1 MEKSYLGYLIR
12 PQLYA
17 EVALQN
23 LFALR
28 LAPKLAVLVVIEAPR
43 LVVSVGV
50 LYLFAI
56 SYSAAVK
63 GKLIRVGV
71 SRFFV
76 AFEPSPRFESQRRS
90 SVRRR
95 IAACV
100 VDYAF
105 SVIAQKLVFPTACTV
120 DVLLRRRCR
129 FVVKLLRRGVGVF
142 LPFRYVAARVVTVRP
157 GFPQSFVVLSRQT
170 VQLVVLVSAVVI
182 IIPCTFFLVK
192 YVLEFLFL
200 YYNYYFIKQIV
211 KNKTPQRAFCFEIKS
226 FFLFLGK

>member
-28 LAPKLAVLVVIEAPR
+28 LAPKLAVLVVIKAPR
-43 LVVSVGV
+43 FVVSVGV
-50 LYLFAI
+50 LGLFAL

-76 AFEPSPRFESQRRS
+76 AFEPSPCFESQRRS

-100 VDYAF
+100 VDYTF
-105 SVIAQKLVFPTACTV
+105 SVIAQ
-120 DVLLRRRCR
+120 
-129 FVVKLLRRGVGVF
+129 
-142 LPFRYVAARVVTVRP
+142 
-157 GFPQSFVVLSRQT
+157 
-170 VQLVVLVSAVVI
+170 
-182 IIPCTFFLVK
+182 
-192 YVLEFLFL
+192 
-200 YYNYYFIKQIV
+200 
-211 KNKTPQRAFCFEIKS
+211 
-226 FFLFLGK
+226 